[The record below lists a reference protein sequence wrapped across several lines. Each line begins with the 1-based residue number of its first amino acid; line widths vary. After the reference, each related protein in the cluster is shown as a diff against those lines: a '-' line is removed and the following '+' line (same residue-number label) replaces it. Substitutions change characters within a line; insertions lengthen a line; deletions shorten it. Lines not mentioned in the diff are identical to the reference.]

1 MITLIK
7 KILNALGPGVII
19 AAVVL
24 GPGSITVSSQ
34 IGAAYG
40 YKFLWGL
47 VFACVFMITYTSMSA
62 RYGATNEKSVLQT
75 ISLKYGKWFSL
86 IIGTSAFLSSM
97 SFQFGNNIGIGI
109 GMGGITGIDERIW
122 PLIFTPLA
130 LWLIFGA
137 KNLYRILEKLMMG
150 LVLIMIIS
158 FIVNLIMTKP
168 EIVPLVKGFIPTAV
182 EKQQLGILAALLG
195 TSFSLAGALYHS
207 YLAQDK
213 GWKVANLK
221 SSLRDTYTGIIMLTT
236 ITAVIIITSAAS
248 LHPAGIKV
256 SSAADM
262 AFQLE
267 SLYGSYAKVIFSI
280 GLCAAAF
287 SSLMVNAIIGG
298 GLMSDGLGL
307 GRSMNDRVPR
317 IFTAIILVTGMMVAL
332 FLRGNVI
339 YALIM
344 AQASSILAV
353 PLIGLGL
360 LLVANN
366 KEIMGAYRNNWL
378 QNIFALAGLLSVS
391 LMVYFMY
398 RSLINYLGIIT

>member
-1 MITLIK
+1 MITLLK
-7 KILNALGPGVII
+7 KTFKALGPGVII

-62 RYGATNEKSVLQT
+62 RYGVVNEKSILQT

-109 GMGGITGIDERIW
+109 GMGGITGTDERIW

-158 FIVNLIMTKP
+158 FIINLILTKP
-168 EIVPLVKGFIPTAV
+168 EIGAIAKGFIPTTV
-182 EKQQLGILAALLG
+182 ENNQLGILVALLG

-213 GWKVANLK
+213 GWKVTNLK
-221 SSLRDTYTGIIMLTT
+221 SSLRDTYAGIIMLTT
-236 ITAVIIITSAAS
+236 ITAIIIITSAAS
-248 LHPAGIKV
+248 LHPAGIQV

-262 AFQLE
+262 ALQLE
-267 SLYGSYAKVIFSI
+267 SLFGSYAKVIFSI

-298 GLMSDGLGL
+298 GLMSDGLGM

-317 IFTAIILVTGMMVAL
+317 IFTAVILVTGMMVAL
-332 FLRGNVI
+332 FLRGNLI
-339 YALIM
+339 YALIL

-353 PLIGLGL
+353 PLIGLGM
-360 LLVANN
+360 LLVTNN
-366 KEIMGAYRNNWL
+366 KEIMGAYRNNWR

-398 RSLINYLGIIT
+398 RSLINYLGAVT

>member
-1 MITLIK
+1 MLK
-7 KILNALGPGVII
+7 KIQGIIRSLGPGIII

-40 YKFLWGL
+40 FKFLWGL
-47 VFACVFMITYTSMSA
+47 VLACIFMITYTSMSA
-62 RYGATNEKSVLQT
+62 RFGVVNKLSMLQT
-75 ISLKYGKWFSL
+75 IALKYGRWFSV
-86 IIGTSAFLSSM
+86 IIGTSAFMAAM

-109 GMGGITGIDERIW
+109 GMGGITGLDERIW
-122 PLIFTPLA
+122 PLFFTPLA
-130 LWLIFGA
+130 LWLIFAA

-158 FIVNLIMTKP
+158 FFINLVLTRP
-168 EIVPLVKGFIPTAV
+168 EIIPLAKGFIPGSI
-182 EKQQLGILAALLG
+182 EKGQLGILAALLG

-213 GWKVANLK
+213 GWKKENLK
-221 SSLRDTYTGIIMLTT
+221 GSLRDTYIGIIMLSL

-248 LHPAGIKV
+248 LHPLGIQV
-256 SSAADM
+256 NSAADM
-262 AFQLE
+262 ALQME
-267 SLYGSYAKVIFSI
+267 SLFGTYAKVIFST

-307 GRSMNDRVPR
+307 GRSMNEKVPK
-317 IFTAIILVTGMMVAL
+317 IFTAIILVTGMMVAI
-332 FLRGNVI
+332 FLRGNLI

-360 LLVANN
+360 LLVANS
-366 KEIMGAYRNNWL
+366 KEIMGTLKNNL
-378 QNIFALAGLLSVS
+378 VQNLFALAGLLSVS

-398 RSLINYLGIIT
+398 RSLINYVSTF

>member
-1 MITLIK
+1 MRSKLKSIV
-7 KILNALGPGVII
+7 NSLGPGIII

-34 IGAAYG
+34 IGASYG
-40 YKFLWGL
+40 YTFLWVL
-47 VFACVFMITYTSMSA
+47 LFACIFMITYTSMSA
-62 RYGATNEKSVLQT
+62 RFGISNSASILQT
-75 ISLKYGKWFSL
+75 ISVKYGKWFSVT
-86 IIGTSAFLSSM
+86 IGTAAFLASL
-97 SFQFGNNIGIGI
+97 SFQFGNNFGVGI
-109 GMGGITGIDERIW
+109 GMNGITGIDERLW

-130 LWLIFGA
+130 LLLMFGA
-137 KNLYRILEKLMMG
+137 KNLYRILEKLMMA

-158 FIVNLIMTKP
+158 FFINLILTRP
-168 EIVPLVKGFIPTAV
+168 EIIPLAKGFIPHSV
-182 EKQQLGILAALLG
+182 ERDQLGILAALLG
-195 TSFSLAGALYHS
+195 TSFSLVGAMYHS

-213 GWKVANLK
+213 GWKKENLK
-221 SSLRDTYTGIIMLTT
+221 GSLQDTFFGIIMLAT
-236 ITAVIIITSAAS
+236 ITAVIIITSASS
-248 LHPAGIKV
+248 LHPLGIKV
-256 SSAADM
+256 TSAADM
-262 AFQLE
+262 ALQLE
-267 SLYGSYAKVIFSI
+267 ALFGFYAKVIFSL

-307 GRSMNDRVPR
+307 GRSMNQKMPK
-317 IFTAIILVTGMMVAL
+317 IFAMIILITGMLVAV

-360 LLVANN
+360 FLVANN
-366 KEIMGAYRNNWL
+366 KEVMGIYKNNTR
-378 QNIFALAGLLSVS
+378 QNIIALIGLFSIT

-398 RSLINYLGIIT
+398 RSLNTYISAF